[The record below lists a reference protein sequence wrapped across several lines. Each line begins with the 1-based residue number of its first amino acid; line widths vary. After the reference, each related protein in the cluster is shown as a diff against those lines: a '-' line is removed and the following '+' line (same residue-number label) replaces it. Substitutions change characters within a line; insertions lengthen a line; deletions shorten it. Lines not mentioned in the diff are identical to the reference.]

1 MEPFSNSG
9 KTVLVTGATGQQ
21 GGAVAARMLEKGWKL
36 RALTRNVQSHAAK
49 ALAQQGVEIMQG
61 DLENPAS
68 IEAAVRGVYGVFS
81 VQDHAAGAEREIQQG
96 KNLADAALKAGVTH
110 FVYNSVGGADRK
122 TGIDIWE
129 RKFVVEQYIKKL
141 GLPATIFRPSTFLDD
156 FYFDIL
162 ELGILKGVYRSP
174 VRGDKEY
181 QMIAVY
187 DIGGFVALAFERP
200 NEFIGMELEIAGST
214 LTNNQA
220 AQVFTKV
227 LKRPVKF
234 SRLPMP
240 ITRLMVGKEVY
251 RMFQWLNESGYKAD
265 VAGLRQR
272 YPELRLKSLED
283 WLYMEGWEKHARPV
297 GFRNGAWG
305 WKH

>member
-1 MEPFSNSG
+1 MEFSNIG

-36 RALTRNVQSHAAK
+36 RALTRNLESAAAK
-49 ALAQQGVEIMQG
+49 KLSRQGVEVLKG
-61 DLENPAS
+61 DLEDPAS

-81 VQDHAAGAEREIQQG
+81 VQDHAAGAQREIQQG

-110 FVYNSVGGADRK
+110 FVYNSVGGANRN

-129 RKFVVEQYIKKL
+129 RKWLVEQYVRKL
-141 GLPATIFRPSTFLDD
+141 GLPATIFRPSTFFDD

-162 ELGILKGVYRSP
+162 ELGILKGTYRSP

-181 QMIAVY
+181 QMIAST

-200 NEFIGMELEIAGST
+200 QEFIGMELEIAGSA

-220 AQVFTKV
+220 AEVFTKV

-234 SRLPMP
+234 RALPMP
-240 ITRLMVGKEVY
+240 IARLMVGKEVY
-251 RMFQWLNESGYKAD
+251 HMFKWLNASGYKAD
-265 VAGLRQR
+265 VVGLRQR
-272 YPELRLKSLED
+272 YPELHLKSLED
-283 WLYMEGWEKHARPV
+283 WLYLEGWQKHARPV
-297 GFRNGAWG
+297 GFKNGAWG
-305 WKH
+305 WKQ

>member
-1 MEPFSNSG
+1 MQPFSNSG

-21 GGAVAARMLEKGWKL
+21 GGAVALRMLEKGWKL
-36 RALTRNVQSHAAK
+36 RALTRNLQSAAAQ
-49 ALAQQGVEIMQG
+49 ALAQQGVEIMKG
-61 DLENPAS
+61 DLEDPAS

-81 VQDHAAGAEREIQQG
+81 VQDHAAGAQREIQQG

-110 FVYNSVGGADRK
+110 FVYNSVGGADRN

-129 RKFVVEQYIKKL
+129 RKREVEKYVLKL
-141 GLPATIFRPSTFLDD
+141 GLPATIFRPSTFFDD
-156 FYFDIL
+156 FYFDII
-162 ELGILKGVYRSP
+162 ELGVLKGVYRSP

-181 QMIAVY
+181 QMIATY

-200 NEFIGMELEIAGST
+200 QEFIGMELEIAGSA

-220 AQVFTKV
+220 AEVFTRV
-227 LKRPVKF
+227 LRRPVKF
-234 SRLPMP
+234 KRLPMP
-240 ITRLMVGKEVY
+240 LTRMLVGKEVY
-251 RMFQWLNESGYKAD
+251 RMFQWLNQSGYKAD
-265 VAGLRQR
+265 VPGLRKR

-283 WLYMEGWEKHARPV
+283 WLYMEGWQKHARPV
-297 GFRNGAWG
+297 GFKNGAWG